1 MLAGKSSRPAYFLL
15 LTAAMLTPIMAQAAE
30 HWFSIRGRPEF
41 ADVQV
46 QLQVVVDEHAHQ
58 STNRFCVVGETVEG
72 STEAWV
78 YWPEDDKLILWRPD
92 RDNPHAI
99 AGSKRYLDLK
109 RDVVDGNDVHGST
122 YLLTRATA
130 DEKVQACKQHG
141 DVYTVEKQAGSDAH
155 G

>member
-1 MLAGKSSRPAYFLL
+1 MLVPRFPRSPCCMLLAAILPAPVL
-15 LTAAMLTPIMAQAAE
+15 AQAAE
-30 HWFSIRGRPEF
+30 HWFSIRGRSEF
-41 ADVQV
+41 ADVQA

-58 STNRFCVVGETVEG
+58 RTNRFCVVGEAVEG

-78 YWPEDDKLILWRPD
+78 YWPEEGKLILWRPD

-109 RDVVDGNDVHGST
+109 RDVVEGNDVHGST
-122 YLLTRATA
+122 YRLTRSTA
-130 DEKVQACKQHG
+130 DEKIRACGQHG
-141 DVYTVEKQAGSDAH
+141 EIHTIELPAGSGAH